1 MSKPNIVIC
10 MGSSCFA
17 RGNEKTV
24 EACESFLA
32 ERGLKDEV
40 DVYLGASLCT
50 GHCAEGPVVVVDG
63 KVYTHVDPLVMRDI
77 LEKIFP
83 KKV

>member
-40 DVYLGASLCT
+40 EVDLGASLCT

>member
-40 DVYLGASLCT
+40 DVDLGGSLCT

-63 KVYTHVDPLVMRDI
+63 KVYTHVDPLVMLDI

>member
-1 MSKPNIVIC
+1 

-32 ERGLKDEV
+32 ERGLKDEIDV
-40 DVYLGASLCT
+40 DLGASLCT

-63 KVYTHVDPLVMRDI
+63 KVYTHVDPLVMRDS

-83 KKV
+83 KKG